1 MTLRGIEQTARALTY
16 YSRLQDVTANNLAN
30 MTTDG
35 FKLDRMTGAAS
46 ATGSYPVPVQSL
58 DLAQGRLKETGRELD
73 LALDG
78 PGFLVVQTAQGDR
91 LSRGGTL
98 RLDDQGRLTTTD
110 GHPVLGDDGMIV
122 VPPGK
127 LEIDQDGTVRVDGER
142 IARLRLEN
150 TKDPVT
156 LLKEGGTRFV
166 SPSGTEAAGD
176 GLRVLQGRVEE
187 PNGDPLHGMI
197 DLITIQ
203 RAYTANVDALKAM
216 DHVLGTIASDIG
228 RV

>member
-16 YSRLQDVTANNLAN
+16 YARLQDVTANNLAN

-35 FKLDRMTGAAS
+35 FKLDRMTAA
-46 ATGSYPVPVQSL
+46 AATTGSFPVPVQSL

-73 LALDG
+73 VALDG
-78 PGFLVVQTAQGDR
+78 QGFLVVQTPQGDR

-98 RLDDQGRLTTTD
+98 RLDDQGRLATGD
-110 GHPVLGDDGMIV
+110 GHPVLGEDGVIV
-122 VPPGK
+122 VPPGR
-127 LEIDQDGTVRVDGER
+127 LEIDQDGTVRVDGDR
-142 IARLRLEN
+142 IDRLRLEN
-150 TKDPVT
+150 TKDATT
-156 LLKEGGTRFV
+156 LLKEGGTRFT
-166 SPSGTEAAGD
+166 SPAGTEPAGE
-176 GLRVLQGRVEE
+176 GLKVLQGRVEE

-203 RAYTANVDALKAM
+203 RAYSANVDALKAM
-216 DHVLGTIASDIG
+216 DHVLGTIASDIA